1 LIFCLGGG
9 IGWGSILPT
18 SGILFNLMWT
28 LWWERN
34 RRTFEDEEQSMAGL
48 ENILSLFLSGQGS
61 GVLRMVLQFWI
72 IPSLYTSV
80 QFYCNSSGLFCV
92 YHHDHN

>member
-9 IGWGSILPT
+9 IGWGSILLT

-28 LWWERN
+28 LWWECN

-48 ENILSLFLSGQGS
+48 ENILSLFEWSREWGLTDSTS
-61 GVLRMVLQFWI
+61 ILDYSL
-72 IPSLYTSV
+72 SLY
-80 QFYCNSSGLFCV
+80 
-92 YHHDHN
+92 